1 MATEYTKPLPEIN
14 DENRAF
20 WEGCQRHEL
29 LLQQCTECGHMRH
42 TGPACPECW
51 STGAKWTPASGNGV
65 VYSWIEVHQRYNRA
79 FEDDLPYNVAIVEL
93 DEGPRLVANVTGAG
107 SHDIQ
112 PAMAVEVVWDDIT
125 EEVTLPRFAPT

>member
-1 MATEYTKPLPEIN
+1 
-14 DENRAF
+14 
-20 WEGCQRHEL
+20 
-29 LLQQCTECGHMRH
+29 MRH

-125 EEVTLPRFAPT
+125 EEVTLPRFAPA